1 MNETTTQQHRDAAT
15 NKGLRRVTSVSRHRV
30 RSSGFT
36 LIELI
41 ISLTILSI
49 LITSVVPMARY
60 VEKRQKEQELRENLR
75 MIRQAIDRHKKFCD
89 ANPGA
94 FSLLD
99 KPKEEQHCYPK
110 DLSVLVEGININNMN
125 APGGGINTNMIMN
138 NQGLIGQPLQSK
150 DIGADLN
157 RKVRFLNRIP
167 KDPMTESGEWEL
179 RSVQDEPDSS
189 GGKDNVFDVHSKSTE
204 KGLNG
209 VPYNKW

>member
-1 MNETTTQQHRDAAT
+1 MNETATQQHRDAAT
-15 NKGLRRVTSVSRHRV
+15 DKGLRRVTPARHHRV
-30 RSSGFT
+30 SAAGFT

-60 VEKRQKEQELRENLR
+60 AEKRQKEQELRENLR

-110 DLSVLVEGININNMN
+110 DLNVLVEGITINSN
-125 APGGGINTNMIMN
+125 APGGGINTTGVLNGTI
-138 NQGLIGQPLQSK
+138 QPGQPLQSK
-150 DIGADLN
+150 EIGADLN
-157 RKVRFLNRIP
+157 RKIRFLNRIP
-167 KDPMTESGEWEL
+167 KDPMTTSGEWEL
-179 RSVQDEPDSS
+179 RSMQDEPDSS

>member
-1 MNETTTQQHRDAAT
+1 MHETTTQPHRDAAPD
-15 NKGLRRVTSVSRHRV
+15 NRLRRVIPARRHRV
-30 RSSGFT
+30 SAAGFT

-60 VEKRQKEQELRENLR
+60 AEKRQKEQELRANLY

-94 FSLLD
+94 FSVFD

-110 DLSVLVEGININNMN
+110 DLNVLVEGITIQNG
-125 APGGGINTNMIMN
+125 PGGGINTTGVLNGTI
-138 NQGLIGQPLQSK
+138 QPGQPLQSNE
-150 DIGADLN
+150 IGADLN

-167 KDPMTESGEWEL
+167 KDPMTPSGEWDL